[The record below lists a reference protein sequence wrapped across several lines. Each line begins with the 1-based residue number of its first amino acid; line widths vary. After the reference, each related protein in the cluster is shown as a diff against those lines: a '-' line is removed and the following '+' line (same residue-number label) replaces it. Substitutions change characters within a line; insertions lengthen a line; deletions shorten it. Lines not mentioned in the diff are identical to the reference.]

1 MQTSALVCIMFRCLK
16 FRSPQHFFL
25 LCVTFINGLKS
36 TGFDYFQ
43 ATGKAFVMASFVQK
57 STVLSNRRR
66 CPSDIATTSHPSD
79 EESHKLSTASSVS
92 SLSSHLTPAMSS
104 SWLDQFLS
112 TSPVTPPKSSTSS
125 SSFTLTTNSR

>member
-66 CPSDIATTSHPSD
+66 CPSDIATTSNPLD

-92 SLSSHLTPAMSS
+92 SLSHLTPAMSS